1 MAEHD
6 YDAIIS
12 EKLKL
17 LKISSLKAEQKQAV
31 VGVLS
36 GKDVMAILP
45 TGFGKSLIFELF
57 TLVKMHE
64 DELTSLVIVSPLTSI
79 MEDQIKDFE
88 DLGISA
94 VKLRCDEKKL
104 EEIAEGKYRV
114 IFGSAEAVLDERCG
128 VTTILFVALKR
139 ERFFNS
145 QPTAFFYRRVSL

>member
-1 MAEHD
+1 
-6 YDAIIS
+6 
-12 EKLKL
+12 
-17 LKISSLKAEQKQAV
+17 
-31 VGVLS
+31 
-36 GKDVMAILP
+36 MAILP

-64 DELTSLVIVSPLTSI
+64 DELTSLVIVSPLTRI

-94 VKLRCDEKKL
+94 VKLRCDEQKL

-114 IFGSAEAVLDERCG
+114 IFGSAEAVLDERRG

-145 QPTAFFYRRVSL
+145 